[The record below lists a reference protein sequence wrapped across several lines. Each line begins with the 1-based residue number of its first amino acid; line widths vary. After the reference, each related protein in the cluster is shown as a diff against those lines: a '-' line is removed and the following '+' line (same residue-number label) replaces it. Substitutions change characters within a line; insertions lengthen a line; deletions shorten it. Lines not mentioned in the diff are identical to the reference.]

1 MYRLNPTYQIN
12 QLSANLI
19 MNTNPPTLYSL
30 MNSIVNYDNE
40 NPVKIRN
47 LATECH
53 DKIFDFNY
61 PLSSNINKDEF
72 EIQILNHFIMRRINF
87 DTFTAFQIYLENK
100 LNEIMP
106 YYNIILD
113 SLTNYNLFND
123 GEKITRS
130 LNKEDSGNNSLTT
143 NSTSDLRF
151 AEFPQNK
158 LNNIKDGKYVSNQN
172 YNQSESE
179 SSGTNQSTGTENE
192 TITRSVANKMTLYK
206 NYLETKNSVMSMI
219 YKDLEILFYQLV
231 D

>member
-123 GEKITRS
+123 GETITRS

-151 AEFPQNK
+151 SEFPQNR
-158 LNNIKDGKYVSNQN
+158 LDNIKDGSYVSNQN

-192 TITRSVANKMTLYK
+192 TITRSLANKMTLYK